1 MRARLLLLAAL
12 GPLCW
17 SQARAHQASV
27 LYLTVQPRGREVI
40 VIVRGTR
47 HDLAPALGVATGVR
61 PLPRLY
67 LAKRDVVTRNVAS
80 YITVGGARPCEVAA
94 RALRLT
100 DHERKVVVTLRY
112 HCTRRVDPLHV
123 RYDLLFDQDPLH
135 RALVTATGAASPDR
149 RVLDRGHRELTLSGH
164 LSAWDNA
171 ADFFVLG
178 IEHIFTGYDHVMFLL
193 GLLLAAGLIGTA
205 RAGLL
210 YLLKVVTSFT
220 VAHSV
225 TLICA
230 ALGWVS
236 LGPHI
241 VEPAIAATIAY
252 VGIENL
258 RLSEASLRRR
268 WVLTFAFGLVHG
280 FGFAYILREV
290 GLPARGLVLSLLCF
304 NLGVEVGQA
313 TLVVLMIPLV
323 HLLARGR
330 VTPRVV
336 AILTLL
342 LAALLGLL
350 WVSGVAL
357 RPWHV
362 GVTALLL
369 ALGALGS
376 RRLGYR
382 RGVLFGGSL
391 LIAMLGLFWL
401 GERLAGVTLLRGYL
415 G

>member
-1 MRARLLLLAAL
+1 MRARLLLLGVL

-17 SQARAHQASV
+17 GQARAHQASV
-27 LYLTVQPRGREVI
+27 LYLTVQPEGREV
-40 VIVRGTR
+40 VVVVRGTL
-47 HDLAPALGVATGVR
+47 HDLAPTLGVASGVR

-67 LAKRDVVTRNVAS
+67 VAKRDVVTRNVAA
-80 YITVGGARPCEVAA
+80 YITVGGARPCDVAT

-100 DHERKVVVTLRY
+100 GDERQVVVTLRY
-112 HCTRRVDPLHV
+112 QCARRVDPLRV
-123 RYDLLFDQDPLH
+123 RYDLLLDQDPLH
-135 RALVTATGAASPDR
+135 RALVTATGPARPDR
-149 RVLDRGHRELTLSGH
+149 RVLDRGHRELALSGH

-171 ADFFVLG
+171 VDFFVLG

-205 RAGLL
+205 RGGLL

-225 TLICA
+225 TLVCA

-236 LGPHI
+236 LGPRI

-258 RLSEASLRRR
+258 RLSEASLHRR

-290 GLPARGLVLSLLCF
+290 GLPARGLVLSLLSF

-313 TLVVLMIPLV
+313 ALVVLLIPLV

-336 AILTLL
+336 AVLTLL
-342 LAALLGLL
+342 LGALLGLL
-350 WVSGVAL
+350 WVSGVSL

-362 GVTALLL
+362 VATSLLL
-369 ALGALGS
+369 ALATLGS
-376 RRLGYR
+376 RQLGYR
-382 RGVLFGGSL
+382 RGVLLGGSV
-391 LIAMLGLFWL
+391 LIALLGLLWL